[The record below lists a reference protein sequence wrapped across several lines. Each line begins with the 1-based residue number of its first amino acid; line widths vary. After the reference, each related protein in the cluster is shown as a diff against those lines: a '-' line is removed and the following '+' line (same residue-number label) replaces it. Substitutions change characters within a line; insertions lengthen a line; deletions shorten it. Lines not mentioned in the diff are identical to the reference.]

1 MPRAVF
7 KKISKWLIYNI
18 FIFGCIIILSVIAI
32 SFSKDYMKSQNLK
45 HEIYSLQGDI
55 SKNEKKILELSEFL
69 KYLDSKNY
77 AEKKARTELGLK
89 KPDEN
94 VVVIP
99 KSAEENI
106 ETTEQDSMEAQKGS
120 NIIKWWNYFFRKNKT

>member
-94 VVVIP
+94 VVVIQ

-120 NIIKWWNYFFRKNKT
+120 NIVKWWNYFFQKI